1 MDTAPNEPVTGAQTK
16 HLRKQNKRVRQQR
29 QLVQDFDSVWKRQ
42 KGKFSIPT
50 PKQAPREYRN
60 SMCPSGLALEHPAAE
75 TLLEYATGGCPTLTG
90 AQWTREMI
98 EEAVARGPHV
108 SATSPEAIEYFKS
121 EIEHKIAAGQA
132 RVVEWESIKDDLPPE
147 LKISP
152 LALVP
157 HKSRKFR
164 AILDLSF
171 RLRLQSGEVAPSV
184 NEASEKAAP
193 RAACEQLGHVLNR
206 IIHAF
211 AEADEDAK
219 IFMAKF
225 DIKDGFCLLDC
236 AEGEEW
242 NFAYVMP
249 QEEGQPIRLV
259 VPTSL
264 QMGWIESPPFFC
276 AATETGRDVAEDYV
290 EAPVGSLPEHKFEK
304 YTAGSTAYNE
314 LPPTATGTL
323 QYLVEVC
330 GPFSLKWKL
339 RLQLFS
345 LIPKSKCLMT
355 LPLPC

>member
-1 MDTAPNEPVTGAQTK
+1 
-16 HLRKQNKRVRQQR
+16 
-29 QLVQDFDSVWKRQ
+29 
-42 KGKFSIPT
+42 
-50 PKQAPREYRN
+50 
-60 SMCPSGLALEHPAAE
+60 
-75 TLLEYATGGCPTLTG
+75 
-90 AQWTREMI
+90 
-98 EEAVARGPHV
+98 
-108 SATSPEAIEYFKS
+108 
-121 EIEHKIAAGQA
+121 
-132 RVVEWESIKDDLPPE
+132 
-147 LKISP
+147 
-152 LALVP
+152 
-157 HKSRKFR
+157 
-164 AILDLSF
+164 
-171 RLRLQSGEVAPSV
+171 
-184 NEASEKAAP
+184 
-193 RAACEQLGHVLNR
+193 
-206 IIHAF
+206 
-211 AEADEDAK
+211 
-219 IFMAKF
+219 MAKC
-225 DIKDGFCLLDC
+225 DIKDGFWRLDC
-236 AEGEEW
+236 EEGKEW

-355 LPLPC
+355 LPLPR